1 MLDSLDKIHN
11 QHTLAPPLCVYAR
24 HFIFFIFLF
33 SFVCDIFDTELKG
46 ELGWTRFGL
55 ARTFSLSTNVVKDTC
70 ERINYLDVD
79 EQSFIERYESPA
91 IPVVITDSQL
101 EWQASKKWTMEV
113 GIEVLTL

>member
-1 MLDSLDKIHN
+1 MTALYKIHD
-11 QHTLAPPLCVYAR
+11 HTLAPPLPALCVISSSY
-24 HFIFFIFLF
+24 FLSCLF
-33 SFVCDIFDTELKG
+33 RNTELKG

-55 ARTFSLSTNVVKDTC
+55 ARTFPLSTNMVKDTC

-113 GIEVLTL
+113 GIEV

>member
-1 MLDSLDKIHN
+1 M
-11 QHTLAPPLCVYAR
+11 
-24 HFIFFIFLF
+24 IF
-33 SFVCDIFDTELKG
+33 CNTELKG

-55 ARTFSLSTNVVKDTC
+55 ARTFSLSTNIVEDTC

-101 EWQASKKWTMEV
+101 EWQASKKWT
-113 GIEVLTL
+113 IEVSSDINVRSSKWRRPSIWFP